1 MTPQVPVASFYD
13 SLASD
18 YHKLYRDW
26 TSSSTRHG
34 DIIGRLLIQSGIDPA
49 NGPIADV
56 ACGIGTQTLGIAR
69 AGWSVIAS
77 DVSSAAVARASS
89 EASRLDLKALFV
101 VGDMRQIALRA
112 RSVNAVLCFDNSLAY
127 ITSENDLSRAAR
139 SACQALTHGGVYIGS
154 LRDYEMIRR
163 SAAGG
168 TGANTDDY
176 GRMVFSDSW
185 YSPIPMTS
193 VPAVSV
199 AAGIRTISFQVWH
212 WAPDLEHL
220 EMELFLLEE
229 NPEGWQTSIRKTAM
243 RGWRQDTISDIFLHS
258 GFAAVRWLP
267 IEDTGFYQPIYI
279 AYTTTPAN

>member
-1 MTPQVPVASFYD
+1 MTSQVPVASFYD

-26 TSSSTRHG
+26 TSSSARHG

-56 ACGIGTQTLGIAR
+56 ACGIGTQTLGMAR

-77 DVSSAAVARASS
+77 DVSSAAVARASG
-89 EASRLDLKALFV
+89 EASRLDLKALFI
-101 VGDMRQIALRA
+101 VGDMRQIALRPG
-112 RSVNAVLCFDNSLAY
+112 SVNAVLCFDNSLAY
-127 ITSENDLSRAAR
+127 ITSESDLSRAAR
-139 SACQALTHGGVYIGS
+139 SARQVLTDGGVYIGS

-163 SAAGG
+163 SAGEG

-176 GRMVFSDSW
+176 GRMVLRDGW
-185 YSPIPMTS
+185 YSSIPTTS

-199 AAGIRTISFQVWH
+199 AAGIRTISFQVWR

-229 NPEGWQTSIRKTAM
+229 NSEGWQTSVRKTAM
-243 RGWRQDTISDIFLHS
+243 RGWRQGTISDIFLHS
-258 GFAAVRWLP
+258 GFAAVRWLAV
-267 IEDTGFYQPIYI
+267 EDTGFYQPICI
-279 AYTTTPAN
+279 AFTTTPAN